1 MDSLSGLSMSELNAA
16 ALEQFVYQPVSRT
29 MITYLAEAAFSVI
42 QCDPNM
48 MPPPA
53 TETRTTTPNSHLPP
67 TPPRSPL
74 PRAVR
79 HDDGPLP
86 GLEEF
91 ITQLVVSSNVQVPT
105 LMSTLVYLN
114 RLKSRLQPMAK
125 GLRCTTHRIFL
136 ASLILSAKYLND
148 SSPKNKHWA
157 SYSVIQTEAYNF
169 GFSRTE
175 VNLMEKQL
183 LSLLSWD
190 LRITESDLYR
200 ELEPFLAPIRQDIAD
215 RHVRRQRRKAEE
227 RARRK
232 REEAE
237 AWIAVHQPAS
247 IARKAVRYPTPP
259 SSRDASRSPV
269 RDLSPPPPALSY
281 SSSTS
286 SYASSVTSSSSSSS
300 RLQSRAATPLSDP
313 EVDDPKP
320 YVYDPE
326 AAAAMV
332 SGLYDSPVEI
342 VVSDNNSKAPPQRG
356 VSGSRSLL
364 PYEISAEELRD
375 MHEVG
380 GRQVAKRVR
389 GVFGRVFGG
398 NGGVAVR

>member
-1 MDSLSGLSMSELNAA
+1 MDSLPGLSMAELNAA
-16 ALEQFVYQPVSRT
+16 ALDQFVYQPVSRT
-29 MITYLAEAAFSVI
+29 MIAYLAEAAFGVI

-53 TETRTTTPNSHLPP
+53 AEPRTAANSHLPP
-67 TPPRSPL
+67 TPPRSPP

-157 SYSVIQTEAYNF
+157 SYSVIQTDAYNF

-183 LSLLSWD
+183 LSLLNWE
-190 LRITESDLYR
+190 LRITEADLHR
-200 ELEPFLAPIRQDIAD
+200 ELEPFLAPIRHDITD

-247 IARKAVRYPTPP
+247 IARKALRYPSPAA
-259 SSRDASRSPV
+259 SSRSVSRSPAH
-269 RDLSPPPPALSY
+269 DLSPPALSY
-281 SSSTS
+281 SSSAS
-286 SYASSVTSSSSSSS
+286 SYASSVASPSS
-300 RLQSRAATPLSDP
+300 RIHSRAATPLSDP
-313 EVDDPKP
+313 EDHDPKP
-320 YVYDPE
+320 HVYDAE
-326 AAAAMV
+326 AAGG
-332 SGLYDSPVEI
+332 GLYDSPVEI
-342 VVSDNNSKAPPQRG
+342 VVCDGKVPPRRG
-356 VSGSRSLL
+356 VSSRSLL
-364 PYEISAEELRD
+364 PYEIGPEEMQD
-375 MHEVG
+375 AG
-380 GRQVAKRVR
+380 GKQVAKRVR

-398 NGGVAVR
+398 SGGVAVR